1 MDERLTPDELSEL
14 LGAFALGAVG
24 PGEREQVE
32 AFVLDDRDARSEL
45 HRLEHAVAWLG
56 HASPRPSE
64 ASWDAVQREIA
75 ADLEADRLV
84 ENTLKPTVDAAGVAA
99 APVTAAG
106 APVADLA
113 DHRSRRS
120 WRQIVAVAAA
130 TIVLL
135 GTAIGVANVI
145 LKDSKTPPG
154 RSVALRS
161 PDGGI
166 PIRITLHRN
175 GSGLVRSSDLPP
187 ALSGHVY
194 QLWYQ
199 SSATAP
205 MHSAGLLG
213 RSPKGHQL
221 RVPEGS
227 FRIAV
232 SVEPVGGSTEPTTDP
247 VAVSGTL

>member
-1 MDERLTPDELSEL
+1 MDERLTPDELREL

-24 PGEREQVE
+24 PGEHEQIE

-45 HRLEHAVAWLG
+45 HQLEHAVAWLG

-75 ADLEADRLV
+75 ADLEV
-84 ENTLKPTVDAAGVAA
+84 ERMVERTGTTA
-99 APVTAAG
+99 APAHAM
-106 APVADLA
+106 APIADLVA
-113 DHRSRRS
+113 HRSRRN

-130 TIVLL
+130 SIVLL

-145 LKDSKTPPG
+145 LEDSKNPPG
-154 RSVALRS
+154 RAVALRS
-161 PDGGI
+161 PDGRI
-166 PIRITLHRN
+166 PIRITLDRN
-175 GSGLVRSSDLPP
+175 GSGSVRSSELPP
-187 ALSGHVY
+187 ALAGHVY
-194 QLWYQ
+194 QLWAQ

-213 RSPKGHQL
+213 RSPKGHHL
-221 RVPEGS
+221 RVPAGS

-232 SVEPVGGSTEPTTDP
+232 SVEPDGGSTEPTTDP

>member
-1 MDERLTPDELSEL
+1 MDERLTPDELREL

-45 HRLEHAVAWLG
+45 HQLEHAVAWLG

-64 ASWDAVQREIA
+64 ASWGAVQREIA

-84 ENTLKPTVDAAGVAA
+84 EPTVDSAGGAP
-99 APVTAAG
+99 APVTTTV

-113 DHRSRRS
+113 AHRSRRN
-120 WRQIVAVAAA
+120 WRQVVAIAAA

-145 LKDSKTPPG
+145 LKDSKNPPG
-154 RSVALRS
+154 RIVALRA
-161 PDGGI
+161 PDGGV
-166 PIRITLHRN
+166 PIRITLDRD
-175 GSGLVRSSDLPP
+175 GSGSVRSSDLPP
-187 ALSGHVY
+187 ALAGHVY
-194 QLWYQ
+194 QLWAQ

-213 RSPKGHQL
+213 RAPRGHHL
-221 RVPEGS
+221 RVPKGS
-227 FRIAV
+227 VRIAV
-232 SVEPVGGSTEPTTDP
+232 SVEPNGGSTEPTTDP
-247 VAVSGTL
+247 VAVSGAL

>member
-1 MDERLTPDELSEL
+1 MDERLTPDELREL

-45 HRLEHAVAWLG
+45 HQLEHAVAWLG

-64 ASWDAVQREIA
+64 ASWDAVRREIA
-75 ADLEADRLV
+75 ADLEV
-84 ENTLKPTVDAAGVAA
+84 ERMVERTGTTAEPAHAM
-99 APVTAAG
+99 API
-106 APVADLA
+106 ADLA
-113 DHRSRRS
+113 AHRSRRN

-145 LKDSKTPPG
+145 LTDSKNPPG
-154 RSVALRS
+154 RAVALRA

-166 PIRITLHRN
+166 PIRITVERN
-175 GSGLVRSSDLPP
+175 GSGSVRTSELPP
-187 ALSGHVY
+187 ALAGHVY
-194 QLWYQ
+194 QLWAQ
-199 SSATAP
+199 SSAIAP

-213 RSPKGHQL
+213 RSPKGHHL
-221 RVPEGS
+221 RIPAGS

-232 SVEPVGGSTEPTTDP
+232 SVEPDGGSTEPTTDP

>member
-1 MDERLTPDELSEL
+1 MDERLTPDELREL
-14 LGAFALGAVG
+14 LGAFALGAVE

-45 HRLEHAVAWLG
+45 HQLEHAVAWLG

-75 ADLEADRLV
+75 ADLEV
-84 ENTLKPTVDAAGVAA
+84 ERIVERTGTTAEPA
-99 APVTAAG
+99 TAAM

-113 DHRSRRS
+113 AHRTRRN
-120 WRQIVAVAAA
+120 WRQVVAVAAA

-145 LKDSKTPPG
+145 LEDSKNPPG
-154 RSVALRS
+154 RTVALRA

-166 PIRITLHRN
+166 PIRITLDRD
-175 GSGLVRSSDLPP
+175 GSGLVRSSELPP
-187 ALSGHVY
+187 ALAGHVY
-194 QLWYQ
+194 QLWAQ
-199 SSATAP
+199 ASATAP

-213 RSPKGHQL
+213 RAPKGHHL
-221 RVPEGS
+221 RVPAGS

-232 SVEPVGGSTEPTTDP
+232 SVEPDGGSTEPTTDP
-247 VAVSGTL
+247 VAVSATL

>member
-1 MDERLTPDELSEL
+1 MDERLTPDELREL

-32 AFVLDDRDARSEL
+32 AFVLDDRDARIEL
-45 HRLEHAVAWLG
+45 HQLEHAVAWLG

-64 ASWDAVQREIA
+64 ASWDAVQREMA
-75 ADLEADRLV
+75 ADLEAERMV
-84 ENTLKPTVDAAGVAA
+84 ERTAPAAVPVTAGVA
-99 APVTAAG
+99 T
-106 APVADLA
+106 VADLDA
-113 DHRSRRS
+113 HRTRRN
-120 WRQIVAVAAA
+120 WRQLVAVAAA
-130 TIVLL
+130 TLVLL
-135 GTAIGVANVI
+135 GTAIGVAKVI
-145 LKDSKTPPG
+145 VSDSKNPPG
-154 RSVALRS
+154 RAVALRA

-166 PIRITLHRN
+166 PIRIVLDRN
-175 GSGLVRSSDLPP
+175 GSGSVRSSELPP
-187 ALSGHVY
+187 ALAGHVY
-194 QLWYQ
+194 QLWAQ

-213 RSPKGHQL
+213 RSPKGHRV

-232 SVEPVGGSTEPTTDP
+232 SVEPDGGSAAPTTDP

>member
-1 MDERLTPDELSEL
+1 MDERLTPDELSGL

-32 AFVLDDRDARSEL
+32 AFVLDDLDARSEL

-75 ADLEADRLV
+75 ANLEV
-84 ENTLKPTVDAAGVAA
+84 ERMVERTGTTAEPA
-99 APVTAAG
+99 TAAMT
-106 APVADLA
+106 PVADLA

>member
-75 ADLEADRLV
+75 ADLEADRMV
-84 ENTLKPTVDAAGVAA
+84 ERTGTTAEPA
-99 APVTAAG
+99 TAAM

>member
-1 MDERLTPDELSEL
+1 MDERLTPDELREL

-45 HRLEHAVAWLG
+45 HQLEHAVAWLG

-75 ADLEADRLV
+75 ADLEV
-84 ENTLKPTVDAAGVAA
+84 ERMVERTGTTAEPAHPM
-99 APVTAAG
+99 API
-106 APVADLA
+106 ADLA
-113 DHRSRRS
+113 AHRSRRN

-145 LKDSKTPPG
+145 LTDSKNPPG
-154 RSVALRS
+154 RAVALRS

-166 PIRITLHRN
+166 PIRITLERN
-175 GSGLVRSSDLPP
+175 GSGSVRSSELPP
-187 ALSGHVY
+187 TLAGHVY
-194 QLWYQ
+194 QLWAQ

-213 RSPKGHQL
+213 RSPKGHHL
-221 RVPEGS
+221 RVPAGS

-232 SVEPVGGSTEPTTDP
+232 SVEPDGGSREPTTDP